1 VFHLHPLINDIIEK
15 TNERISET
23 GINKKPESESAAR
36 KRSILDAINAAKQ
49 RNHVAVI
56 SEVKPASPREKIKE
70 VTPSDAASIG
80 KIMEGAGAT
89 AISVLTEPH
98 YFNGSKENLVNVRGN
113 VTIPVLRKDFVI
125 DIKQIDECE
134 NDIILLIAAILRDE
148 LPYFVE
154 TALSRG
160 IEPLVEVHNLE
171 DLDFAFK
178 SKARLIGINN
188 RDLDT
193 LEVNINTTE
202 ILLPHIRKHEKENNL
217 NYLVVSE
224 SGISNT
230 DDARRM
236 IKAGADAL
244 LVGTSIMKGDIYDN
258 TKAIVTSLEGGTK

>member
-1 VFHLHPLINDIIEK
+1 MNPLINDIIKK
-15 TNERISET
+15 TNARISET
-23 GINKKPESESAAR
+23 GSRGKADSENAAP

-49 RNHVAVI
+49 RNHIAVI
-56 SEVKPASPREKIKE
+56 SEVKPSSPREKIQD

-80 KIMEGAGAT
+80 KIMEEAGASG
-89 AISVLTEPH
+89 ISVLTEPH
-98 YFNGSKENLVNVRGN
+98 YFKGSKENLKNVRKN

-125 DIKQIDECE
+125 DERQIDECE
-134 NDIILLIAAILRDE
+134 NDIILLIAAILRDK
-148 LPYFVE
+148 LPTFVE

-178 SKARLIGINN
+178 SKARLLGINN

-193 LEVNINTTE
+193 LEVNISATE
-202 ILLPHIRKHEKENNL
+202 KLLPHIRDHETENNRK
-217 NYLVVSE
+217 YLVISE
-224 SGISNT
+224 SGIGNP

-244 LVGTSIMKGDIYDN
+244 LVGTSIMKGDIYEN